1 MLAVKSAILKNMD
14 SYPLG
19 VRVCAVKFVQ
29 RVVETQ
35 TLGAIPD
42 PRVRRPDP
50 PPRRA
55 HTVQRP
61 EKTETSLALVPKDH
75 PQLKITNIEGET
87 SGLLDRILGI
97 LQEETRLGDRAI
109 KGRPNAGSDI
119 LLVLATL
126 NSLGALIKNRPSIEV
141 KIINTV
147 LLFNPFKVFGR
158 PPVTTKTKIML
169 RSIER
174 TIRAL
179 LFNVLK
185 R

>member
-1 MLAVKSAILKNMD
+1 V
-14 SYPLG
+14 
-19 VRVCAVKFVQ
+19 
-29 RVVETQ
+29 
-35 TLGAIPD
+35 
-42 PRVRRPDP
+42 PR
-50 PPRRA
+50 
-55 HTVQRP
+55 
-61 EKTETSLALVPKDH
+61 DH
-75 PQLKITNIEGET
+75 PLIKTTNIEGET

-97 LQEETRLGDRAI
+97 LQEETRLDGSAVIGD
-109 KGRPNAGSDI
+109 GSNSGSDI

-126 NSLGALIKNRPSIEV
+126 NSLGALIKNRPTIEV

-147 LLFNPFKVFGR
+147 LLFNPFKIFGK

-179 LFNVLK
+179 AFNVLK